1 MKKANIRVLA
11 LLLVAVLVSG
21 MLPASAWAADT
32 AAPGIEVTEP
42 PEAPAEQMPLD
53 VTVPDETVPV
63 EDVTLPAETAVP
75 DATAEASDSTVPEA
89 PAELPTEALPE
100 EPTAVPTVPPTEV
113 PTETMEP
120 TQASTEPL
128 AEAIKPTEGELQAE
142 LRIDGPVPEGL
153 MPMSAD
159 NYIWFQGYVYRV
171 DESAPNYKRTY
182 TLKDGTH
189 H

>member
-1 MKKANIRVLA
+1 MHMKKANIRVLA

-89 PAELPTEALPE
+89 PTELPTEALPE
-100 EPTAVPTVPPTEV
+100 EPT
-113 PTETMEP
+113 
-120 TQASTEPL
+120 SL
-128 AEAIKPTEGELQAE
+128 
-142 LRIDGPVPEGL
+142 
-153 MPMSAD
+153 
-159 NYIWFQGYVYRV
+159 YR
-171 DESAPNYKRTY
+171 R
-182 TLKDGTH
+182 
-189 H
+189 